1 LRCANF
7 TLTNTGATFK
17 HFHCFFALLLCNYEV
32 HQRLQSIIAN
42 LIHESDYV
50 KDRLMTADSV
60 EEILVVIRMGEQAA
74 LD

>member
-1 LRCANF
+1 
-7 TLTNTGATFK
+7 
-17 HFHCFFALLLCNYEV
+17 
-32 HQRLQSIIAN
+32 